1 MSQKLELLNQVDIF
15 KSLDNSAQNRLESI
29 MEKRV
34 ISAGE
39 DLAIQGGQALF
50 FFILISG
57 RVLLSTKEEK
67 AVIFKKPGDFIGFEL
82 LSLNGKYTNTLKSL
96 IDGEVFFLNREKFL
110 EMIHGDATMVENIMS
125 LWGNYLLK
133 TAPFIKK
140 LDFTGA
146 ESIY

>member
-57 RVLLSTKEEK
+57 RVYRSRTR
-67 AVIFKKPGDFIGFEL
+67 A
-82 LSLNGKYTNTLKSL
+82 
-96 IDGEVFFLNREKFL
+96 
-110 EMIHGDATMVENIMS
+110 
-125 LWGNYLLK
+125 
-133 TAPFIKK
+133 
-140 LDFTGA
+140 
-146 ESIY
+146 